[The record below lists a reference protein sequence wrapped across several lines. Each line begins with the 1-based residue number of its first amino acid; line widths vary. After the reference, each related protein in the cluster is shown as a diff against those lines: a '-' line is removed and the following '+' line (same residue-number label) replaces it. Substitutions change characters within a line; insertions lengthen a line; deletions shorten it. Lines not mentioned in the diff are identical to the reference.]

1 MRKEAYFA
9 ALQCLCD
16 KDILVYRSHLGQAYR
31 REKNVEGM
39 GNSRM
44 KRSLAAVLAADVAG
58 YSKLLGQDTEK
69 TLTSLRRLRT
79 EVFGPTVASRRGRVV
94 KSMGDGW
101 IVLFEA
107 ASDAATCALQIQDLL
122 SKNLSPQAPNMQLR
136 LGVHLGDVVEEEEDV
151 FGDGVNVAARLEQI
165 AAPGSIV
172 ISDAVFG
179 SLDGT
184 LRPSFD
190 DAGEHDLKNISRP
203 VRVWTRGSLPGQK
216 ASDPGTSQRPQIVVR
231 RIETSDPRD
240 EVRELSDALT
250 GDLMTYLG
258 ATHWLSVT
266 ATESARHSYVLLGRI
281 RASGNRLRL
290 EIKYTDPDGVELWS
304 TKIDGDMDN
313 AFDWQDE
320 TAELLVS
327 QVMTAT
333 FDRERVQLD
342 KLTIEDMTASQ
353 CELRGQLAIDR
364 LDPDAFA
371 SALEY
376 SSAAIRKDPSLP
388 HPFALALVAFL
399 SATVMGYERVAQKYA
414 TSVPSWCSAAA
425 PLAENHSLLRLALG
439 VTTYSQHREPAI
451 LRSTVEYA
459 LRQSSSDF
467 VTLALSGWSY
477 VWIGDNTA
485 AIDCFKKADV
495 LGGKSPWALSIRGG
509 LAMAT
514 LQAGNDEAAIKL
526 AKDGLNL
533 SVGYATLYRVLAA
546 AQAQLGRWGEATEA
560 VNTALRLH
568 PNDNIS
574 SILARNVFAIEGGE
588 NRYISGLRKAGMKE

>member
-1 MRKEAYFA
+1 
-9 ALQCLCD
+9 
-16 KDILVYRSHLGQAYR
+16 
-31 REKNVEGM
+31 
-39 GNSRM
+39 M

-58 YSKLLGQDTEK
+58 YSKLLGEDTEQ

-79 EVFGPTVASRRGRVV
+79 EVFSPTVASRRGRVV

-101 IVLFEA
+101 IVLFGA
-107 ASDAATCALQIQDLL
+107 ASDAANCALQIQDLL
-122 SKNLSPQAPNMQLR
+122 SKNASHQVPNMQLR

-151 FGDGVNVAARLEQI
+151 FGDGVNVAARLEQM
-165 AAPGSIV
+165 AAPGSIA

-190 DAGEHDLKNISRP
+190 DAGERELKNISRP

-216 ASDPGTSQRPQIVVR
+216 APDSSASQRPQIVVR
-231 RIETSDPRD
+231 PIETSDPRD

-266 ATESARHSYVLLGRI
+266 ATESARRSYVLSGRI

-290 EIKYTDPDGVELWS
+290 EIKYIDPDGVELWS

-320 TAELLVS
+320 TAESLIS

-333 FDRERVQLD
+333 FDSERLQLD
-342 KLTIEDMTASQ
+342 KLAIEDMTANQ

-376 SSAAIRKDPSLP
+376 SSVAIRKDPSLP
-388 HPFALALVAFL
+388 HPHALALVSFL
-399 SATVMGYERVAQKYA
+399 SATVMGYENVARKYA
-414 TSVPSWCSAAA
+414 KSVPSWCSAAA
-425 PLAENHSLLRLALG
+425 PLAENNSLLRLALG

-459 LRQSSSDF
+459 LRQCSSDF
-467 VTLALSGWSY
+467 ITLALSGWAY
-477 VWIGDNTA
+477 VWIGDNIA
-485 AIDCFKKADV
+485 AIDCFKKATV
-495 LGGKSPWALSIRGG
+495 LGGYSPWALSIRGG

-533 SVGYATLYRVLAA
+533 SAGYATLYRVLAA
-546 AQAQLGRWGEATEA
+546 AQAQLGRQDEASDA
-560 VNTALRLH
+560 LNAALRLH
-568 PNDNIS
+568 PNDNVT
-574 SILARNVFAIEGGE
+574 SILARNVFAVEGE
-588 NRYISGLRKAGMKE
+588 RNRYISGLRKAGMKE

>member
-1 MRKEAYFA
+1 MR
-9 ALQCLCD
+9 
-16 KDILVYRSHLGQAYR
+16 
-31 REKNVEGM
+31 
-39 GNSRM
+39 
-44 KRSLAAVLAADVAG
+44 RSLAAVLAADVAG
-58 YSKLLGQDTEK
+58 YSKLLGDDAEG

-79 EVFGPTVASRRGRVV
+79 EIFGPTVASGRGRVV

-101 IVLFEA
+101 IVLFSA

-122 SKNLSPQAPNMQLR
+122 AKDLGQQIPNIQLR

-151 FGDGVNVAARLEQI
+151 FGDGVNIAARLEQI

-216 ASDPGTSQRPQIVVR
+216 ATDTGASQRPQIVIR

-240 EVRELSDALT
+240 EISELSDALT

-266 ATESARHSYVLLGRI
+266 ATESGRRSYVLSGRI
-281 RASGNRLRL
+281 RARGDRLRL
-290 EIKYTDPDGVELWS
+290 EIKYTDPDGIELWS
-304 TKIDGDMDN
+304 TKVDGDLDN

-320 TAELLVS
+320 TAEMLVS

-333 FDRERVQLD
+333 FDNERRQLD
-342 KLTIEDMTASQ
+342 KLTIEDMTANQ
-353 CELRGQLAIDR
+353 CELRGQIAIDR

-371 SALEY
+371 TALEY
-376 SSAAIRKDPSLP
+376 SSAAIQKDPSLP
-388 HPFALALVAFL
+388 HPFALALVSFL
-399 SATVMGYERVAQKYA
+399 SATVMGYEEVAQKYA
-414 TSVPSWCSAAA
+414 SSVPSWCSAAA
-425 PLAENHSLLRLALG
+425 PLVENHTLLRLALG
-439 VTTYSQHREPAI
+439 VTTYSQHREPAT
-451 LRSTVEYA
+451 LRATVEYA

-477 VWIGDNTA
+477 IWIGDNTA
-485 AIDCFKKADV
+485 AIDCFQKALV

-514 LQAGNDEAAIKL
+514 LQAGDDKSAVRL
-526 AKDGLNL
+526 AKEGLNL
-533 SVGYATLYRVLAA
+533 NVGYATLHRVLAA
-546 AQAQLGRWGEATEA
+546 AHAHLGRHDAALEAMETS
-560 VNTALRLH
+560 LRMH
-568 PNDNIS
+568 PEDRIS
-574 SILARNVFAIEGGE
+574 SILARNVFAIEGEG
-588 NRYISGLRKAGMKE
+588 NRYISGLRKAGMRE

>member
-1 MRKEAYFA
+1 
-9 ALQCLCD
+9 
-16 KDILVYRSHLGQAYR
+16 
-31 REKNVEGM
+31 M

-44 KRSLAAVLAADVAG
+44 RRSLAAVLAADVAG
-58 YSKLLGQDTEK
+58 YSKLLGDDTEG

-79 EVFGPTVASRRGRVV
+79 EIFGPTVASRRGRVV

-101 IVLFEA
+101 IVLFSA
-107 ASDAATCALQIQDLL
+107 AADAATCALQIQDLL
-122 SKNLSPQAPNMQLR
+122 AQDLSQKIPNIQLR
-136 LGVHLGDVVEEEEDV
+136 LGLHLGDVVEEEEDV
-151 FGDGVNVAARLEQI
+151 FGDGVNIAARLEKI

-216 ASDPGTSQRPQIVVR
+216 TIDTGASQRPQIVICC
-231 RIETSDPRD
+231 IETSDPRD
-240 EVRELSDALT
+240 EISELSDALT

-266 ATESARHSYVLLGRI
+266 ARETGRRCYVLSGRI
-281 RASGNRLRL
+281 RASGDRLRL
-290 EIKYTDPDGVELWS
+290 EIKYTDPDGLELWS
-304 TKIDGDMDN
+304 TKIDGDLGN

-320 TAELLVS
+320 TAELLTS
-327 QVMTAT
+327 QIMTAT
-333 FDRERVQLD
+333 FDSERRQLD
-342 KLTIEDMTASQ
+342 KLSIDDMTAHQ
-353 CELRGQLAIDR
+353 CELRGQIAIDR

-376 SSAAIRKDPSLP
+376 SSAAIQKDPSLP
-388 HPFALALVAFL
+388 HPFALALVSYL
-399 SATVMGYERVAQKYA
+399 SATVMGYEQVAQKYA
-414 TSVPSWCSAAA
+414 QFVPAWCSAAA
-425 PLAENHSLLRLALG
+425 PLVENHSLLRLALG
-439 VTTYSQHREPAI
+439 VTTYSQHREPAH
-451 LRSTVEYA
+451 LRAIVEYA

-477 VWIGDNTA
+477 IWIGDNTA
-485 AIDCFKKADV
+485 AIDCFKKALV

-514 LQAGNDEAAIKL
+514 LQVGDDEAAVRL
-526 AKDGLNL
+526 AKEGLNL
-533 SVGYATLYRVLAA
+533 NVGYATLYRVLAA
-546 AQAQLGRWGEATEA
+546 AHAHLGRQGEAIESLE
-560 VNTALRLH
+560 TALLLH
-568 PNDNIS
+568 PDDSIA
-574 SILARNVFAIEGGE
+574 SILARNVFAIEGEE
-588 NRYISGLRKAGMKE
+588 NHYISGLRKAGMRE